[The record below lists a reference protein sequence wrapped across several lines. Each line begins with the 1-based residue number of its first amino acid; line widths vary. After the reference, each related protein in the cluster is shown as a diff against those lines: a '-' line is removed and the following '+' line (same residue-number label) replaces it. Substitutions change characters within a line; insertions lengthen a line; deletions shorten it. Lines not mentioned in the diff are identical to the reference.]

1 MGRTPRR
8 IGFTLLELMIAL
20 AVMAVLGAITLPSF
34 TALIDRQRLH
44 AAVRHLQ
51 ADIAL
56 ARVESGRRGR
66 PVQIHFEPASQ
77 AGAAWCYSLST
88 GTPPDCRHP
97 GVTSANGVIR
107 VVSSQEFPGITLHQ
121 ADAMAVDASGAGGLI
136 NQGRLGNGLPLQRS
150 QANFSSRG
158 GLQLRLV
165 LGLMGRA
172 SLCAPGAP
180 VAHLPACPPD
190 TSPA

>member
-1 MGRTPRR
+1 MRRTPRL

-20 AVMAVLGAITLPSF
+20 AIMAVLGAITLPSF
-34 TALIDRQRLH
+34 NALIDRQRLH

-56 ARVESGRRGR
+56 ARHESGRRSL
-66 PVQIHFEPASQ
+66 PVQIHFQPAAL

-88 GTPPDCRHP
+88 GAQNDCRRP
-97 GVTSANGVIR
+97 GITAASGVIR
-107 VVSSQEFPGITLHQ
+107 VVNGREFPGITLRQ
-121 ADAMAVDASGAGGLI
+121 ADLMVVDAAGAGELF
-136 NQGRLGNGLPLQRS
+136 GRGSALPLHRS
-150 QANFSSRG
+150 QASFSSQG

-172 SLCAPGAP
+172 SLCAPGAA
-180 VAHLPACPPD
+180 VDSMPACLPD
-190 TSPA
+190 PSPA